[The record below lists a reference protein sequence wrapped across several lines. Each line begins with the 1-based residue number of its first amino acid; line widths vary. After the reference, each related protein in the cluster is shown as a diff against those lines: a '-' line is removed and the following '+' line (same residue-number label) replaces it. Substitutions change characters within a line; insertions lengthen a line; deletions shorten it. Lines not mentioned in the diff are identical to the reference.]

1 MSGEYCMSVKYCERC
16 KEVHDTNDLCE
27 DMKKQLA
34 DNPKLFSEAMEFAN
48 VAAQY
53 QLVSSQALDGV
64 AQTVN
69 KVARTNWAFEG
80 SKQAAR
86 DIQVFNQMKVDSF
99 KNSGVFNNS
108 ETLQTYLNHGGE
120 NIEKNLRRKLT
131 GTAQE
136 IDWLRDRR
144 GSLARIYE
152 KTKLIGGETANAP
165 GIDGV
170 TQNRFTGVTKG
181 VSVKN
186 SISNKGL
193 GTNVSDVLEAL
204 KKGTLQPDDIVVG
217 TDGTKQSVAK
227 MIEKNITK
235 ATQEGNTEL
244 LNKLNAA
251 KEKLKV
257 QEIGNF
263 DKAKV
268 SSDRL
273 LDKAKKGQGATT
285 ITAKEV
291 GKQVRNGAVIGAVV
305 GCGISTIT
313 NYLKYK
319 NGEISKEEAF
329 TNVGL
334 ETASGATIG
343 GVMAGASLFF
353 PAGVLG
359 FVAGIGV
366 GMYVSAA
373 TKNLLSEIFG
383 KGAFEQILHSSGF
396 IYGNAVNL
404 GDLLETVMKNER
416 EINENHQKINT
427 LHKSI
432 EQKKRNIDKLMEDF

>member
-1 MSGEYCMSVKYCERC
+1 
-16 KEVHDTNDLCE
+16 
-27 DMKKQLA
+27 MKKQLA
-34 DNPKLFSEAMEFAN
+34 DNPKLISEAMEFAN

-64 AQTVN
+64 AQNVN
-69 KVARTNWAFEG
+69 KIAGTNWNFEG

-86 DIQVFNQMKVDSF
+86 DIQVFNQMKVDPF
-99 KNSGVFNNS
+99 KNSGVFNNP
-108 ETLQTYLNHGGE
+108 ETLQTYLNYGGE
-120 NIEKNLRRKLT
+120 NIEKNLQRKLT

-136 IDWLRDRR
+136 IDWLRDRK
-144 GSLARIYE
+144 GSLTRIYE
-152 KTKLIGGETANAP
+152 KTKLVGGETANAP
-165 GIDGV
+165 GIDGI

-186 SISNKGL
+186 SVSNKGL
-193 GTNVSDVLEAL
+193 GTNVSDVLKAL
-204 KKGTLQPDDIVVG
+204 QKGTLKPDDIVVG

-227 MIEKNITK
+227 MIENNIAK

-244 LNKLNAA
+244 LNKLNVA

-263 DKAKV
+263 DKAKA
-268 SSDRL
+268 SSERL
-273 LDKAKKGQGATT
+273 MDKAKKGRAVTT

-305 GCGISTIT
+305 GCSLSTIT
-313 NYLKYK
+313 NYVKYK

-334 ETASGATIG
+334 DTASSATIG
-343 GVMAGASLFF
+343 GVMAGVSLFF
-353 PAGVLG
+353 PPGALGV
-359 FVAGIGV
+359 VAGIAI
-366 GMYVSAA
+366 GMYVSAV
-373 TKNLLSEIFG
+373 TKNVLSEIFG

-396 IYGNAVNL
+396 IYGNAINL
-404 GDLLETVMKNER
+404 GNLLEKIIQNEKK
-416 EINENHQKINT
+416 INENHQRIIA
-427 LHKSI
+427 LHKSTD
-432 EQKKRNIDKLMEDF
+432 QKRRNIDKLMEDF